1 MKHDS
6 LTAHPRDERGLSE
19 KRIGWPIQAVQI
31 SSASCRTATDD
42 GAGRPAKFH
51 NSFHDREL
59 ADFPGASRRDDRRRP
74 RREAELGVG
83 FRVIM
88 PVDNPTLERVG
99 RTLEEVRSAH
109 GNPDDVISRLK
120 RTLLPDTIA

>member
-1 MKHDS
+1 
-6 LTAHPRDERGLSE
+6 
-19 KRIGWPIQAVQI
+19 
-31 SSASCRTATDD
+31 
-42 GAGRPAKFH
+42 
-51 NSFHDREL
+51 
-59 ADFPGASRRDDRRRP
+59 
-74 RREAELGVG
+74 
-83 FRVIM
+83 M